1 MSALRTLSTVSLLA
15 SGTAFHTTTR
25 LIGQGTS
32 VPDQILPVASLPSE
46 LVVNQLEASCKNI
59 PVKKNIN
66 NDMSLEDLKDSIDD
80 LLVYTRRLKERFEH
94 KNVQYR
100 LPPFPDHISENMV
113 MRIIQQTDNSCTRS
127 CSGDLYSS
135 QQGKIEVKCFTSVGP
150 SSFGPKC
157 EWDVIYFLDAMEWTK
172 NHFVL
177 YKINLKNSSE
187 EWKKIK
193 INKAESYTDQCDQK
207 RRPRLAWALLYPQIR
222 EHTEI
227 VFDGSFEDI
236 TLTTVE
242 EVSEQSI

>member
-1 MSALRTLSTVSLLA
+1 MATLKKLSTVSLLA
-15 SGTAFHTTTR
+15 SGTAFQGIPHTNQHGKGHMER
-25 LIGQGTS
+25 
-32 VPDQILPVASLPSE
+32 VASSLQT
-46 LVVNQLEASCKNI
+46 L

-66 NDMSLEDLKDSIDD
+66 NDMSMEDLKDTIDD
-80 LLVYTRRLKERFEH
+80 LLVLTRRLKERFEH

-100 LPPFPDHISENMV
+100 LPNFPDYISENMV

-135 QQGKIEVKCFTSVGP
+135 LQGKIEVKCFTSVGP

-157 EWDVIYFLDAMEWTK
+157 EWDVIYFLDAMEWTN

-207 RRPRLAWALLYPQIR
+207 RRPRLAWSLLYPQIR

-236 TLTTVE
+236 TPTTME

>member
-1 MSALRTLSTVSLLA
+1 MSALRKLSTVSLMT
-15 SGTAFHTTTR
+15 SGSAFSPLTTHLEAPCQTR
-25 LIGQGTS
+25 PATMS
-32 VPDQILPVASLPSE
+32 PTE
-46 LVVNQLEASCKNI
+46 LVVKEAGSPPCQYI
-59 PVKKNIN
+59 PVKKNVN
-66 NDMSLEDLKDSIDD
+66 NDMSMEDLKDTIDD
-80 LLVYTRRLKERFEH
+80 LLVLTRRLKYRFEH

-100 LPPFPDHISENMV
+100 LPNFPDYISENMV
-113 MRIIQQTDNSCTRS
+113 MRIIQQTDTSCTRS
-127 CSGDLYSS
+127 CSGDLYST

-157 EWDVIYFLDAMEWTK
+157 EWDVIYFLDAMEWTS

-187 EWKKIK
+187 EWKQIK

-222 EHTEI
+222 DHTEI

-236 TLTTVE
+236 QTSIPTIMEV
-242 EVSEQSI
+242 VSEQSI

>member
-1 MSALRTLSTVSLLA
+1 MATFKKLSTVSLLA
-15 SGTAFHTTTR
+15 SGTAFQGLPHTNQHGKGHMER
-25 LIGQGTS
+25 
-32 VPDQILPVASLPSE
+32 VASSLQT
-46 LVVNQLEASCKNI
+46 L

-66 NDMSLEDLKDSIDD
+66 NDMSMEDLKDTIDD
-80 LLVYTRRLKERFEH
+80 LLVLTRRLKERFEH

-100 LPPFPDHISENMV
+100 LPNFPDYISENMV

-127 CSGDLYSS
+127 CSGDLYSLL
-135 QQGKIEVKCFTSVGP
+135 QGKIEVKCFTSVGP

-157 EWDVIYFLDAMEWTK
+157 EWDVIYFLDAMEWTN

-207 RRPRLAWALLYPQIR
+207 RRPRLAWSLLYPQIR

-236 TLTTVE
+236 TPTTME

>member
-1 MSALRTLSTVSLLA
+1 MASLRKLSTVSVLA
-15 SGTAFHTTTR
+15 SGSALQGLIPTHQTR
-25 LIGQGTS
+25 PAT
-32 VPDQILPVASLPSE
+32 ILEHKPTE
-46 LVVNQLEASCKNI
+46 LVVKRLQGTEAPCQHV

-66 NDMSLEDLKDSIDD
+66 NDMSMEDLKDTIDD
-80 LLVYTRRLKERFEH
+80 LLVLTRRLKERFEH

-100 LPPFPDHISENMV
+100 LPNFPDYISENMV
-113 MRIIQQTDNSCTRS
+113 MRIIQQTDTSCTRS

-135 QQGKIEVKCFTSVGP
+135 LQGKIEVKCFTSVGP

-157 EWDVIYFLDAMEWTK
+157 EWDVIYFLDAMEWTN

-193 INKAESYTDQCDQK
+193 INKVESYTDQCDQK

-236 TLTTVE
+236 TPTIME